1 MSILTINASFPFVPL
16 PTPGYAVPS
25 RRSSIVQQTDA
36 PKISQS
42 IAAKL
47 GWPILIGSAL
57 TVLFYGAIHFGIVP
71 NHSLLRYV
79 TAHPVEYVEVAMFMV
94 GVAALLLKAG
104 QLIGEFRSL
113 SQVDLPP
120 QENGRDKIEHA
131 PTLLNTLYQLP
142 ESFHPTLLFQ
152 RLSKGLQH
160 VHASQTA
167 SNLQDELKYLA
178 DIDQEKCEHD
188 YSMVRIVIWATPM
201 LGFLGTVIGI
211 TLALGNLSPEA
222 LVNEPKV
229 AMESLLQGLSVAFD
243 TTALAL
249 TLSIGLMFAQF
260 VLGRVESELLNNVDA
275 IAADEL
281 TARFETEGSATDPSV
296 LAVKKM
302 AERTIQTT
310 QDLVV
315 RQTELWRD
323 TVSSAHQ
330 HWQRLISTSSEQM
343 ETALHNAL
351 TESLKTHADAF
362 AAAQQH
368 TIQRSAEQLNGVVDA
383 LYQVSSSIHTQ
394 HEQLTEQGTI
404 LLKVV
409 EATGEV
415 ANLEHSLNRNL
426 ETLAGKQHFEE
437 TVQSLAATIH
447 LLNSRMSGGGHASV
461 QLDRKDK
468 GQAA

>member
-1 MSILTINASFPFVPL
+1 MSILTINESFPFVP
-16 PTPGYAVPS
+16 PPSPGCAVPS
-25 RRSSIVQQTDA
+25 KRSSIVQQTDA

-47 GWPILIGSAL
+47 GWPLLIGSAL
-57 TVLFYGAIHFGIVP
+57 TVLFYGAIHFGLVP
-71 NHSLLRYV
+71 NHPLLRYV
-79 TAHPVEYVEVAMFMV
+79 TAHPVEYAEVAMFMV

-104 QLIGEFRSL
+104 QLVGEFRSL
-113 SQVDLPP
+113 HHVDLPP
-120 QENGRDKIEHA
+120 QDGNRAKIEQA
-131 PTLLNTLYQLP
+131 PSLLDSLYQLP

-260 VLGRVESELLNNVDA
+260 VVGRVESELLNSVDA

-330 HWQRLISTSSEQM
+330 HWQRLITSSSEQM

-351 TESLKTHADAF
+351 SESLKTHAEAF
-362 AAAQQH
+362 ASAQQH
-368 TIQRSAEQLNGVVDA
+368 SIQRSAEQLNGIVDA
-383 LYQVSSSIHTQ
+383 LYQVSSSIHNQ

-415 ANLEHSLNRNL
+415 ASLEESLNRNL

-447 LLNSRMSGGGHASV
+447 LLNSRMTGSGHASV

>member
-1 MSILTINASFPFVPL
+1 M
-16 PTPGYAVPS
+16 
-25 RRSSIVQQTDA
+25 QQTDA

-57 TVLFYGAIHFGIVP
+57 TVLFYGAIHFGVIP
-71 NHSLLRYV
+71 QHSLLRYV
-79 TAHPVEYVEVAMFMV
+79 TAHPVEYAEVGMFMV

-104 QLIGEFRSL
+104 QLVGEFRSL

-120 QENGRDKIEHA
+120 QENGRNKIEHA
-131 PTLLNTLYQLP
+131 PALLECLYQLP
-142 ESFHPTLLFQ
+142 ESLHPTLLFQ
-152 RLSKGLQH
+152 RLSKGLRH

-167 SNLQDELKYLA
+167 AGLQDEMKYLA

-260 VLGRVESELLNNVDA
+260 VVGRIESEILSSVDQL
-275 IAADEL
+275 AADEL

-323 TVSSAHQ
+323 TVSTAHQ
-330 HWQRLISTSSEQM
+330 HWQRLLTTSTDQM

-351 TESLKTHADAF
+351 SESLKTHAEAL
-362 AAAQQH
+362 ASAQQH
-368 TIQRSAEQLNGVVDA
+368 SMQQSSEQLNGVIDA
-383 LYQVSSSIHTQ
+383 LYQVSSSIHSQ
-394 HEQLTEQGTI
+394 HEQMTEQGTI

-415 ANLEHSLNRNL
+415 ASLEESLNRNL
-426 ETLAGKQHFEE
+426 ASLAGKQHFEE

-447 LLNSRMSGGGHASV
+447 LLNSRMSGTGHNAV

>member
-1 MSILTINASFPFVPL
+1 M
-16 PTPGYAVPS
+16 
-25 RRSSIVQQTDA
+25 QQTDA

-47 GWPILIGSAL
+47 GWPILIGAAL
-57 TVLFYGAIHFGIVP
+57 TVVFYAAIHFGLIP
-71 NHSLLRYV
+71 DHPLLRYV
-79 TAHPVEYVEVAMFMV
+79 TAHPVEYAEVAMFMV
-94 GVAALLLKAG
+94 GIAALLLKGG
-104 QLIGEFRSL
+104 QLVNELRSL
-113 SQVDLPP
+113 QHVDLPP
-120 QENGRDKIEHA
+120 QEEGRSKIEHA
-131 PTLLNTLYQLP
+131 PALLDSLGQLP
-142 ESFHPTLLFQ
+142 ESFHSTLLFQ
-152 RLSKGLQH
+152 RLAKGLRH

-167 SNLQDELKYLA
+167 ASLQDEIKYLA
-178 DIDQEKCEHD
+178 DIDQERSEHD

-260 VLGRVESELLNNVDA
+260 VLGRIEAEILANIDA
-275 IAADEL
+275 IANEEL
-281 TARFETEGSATDPSV
+281 TARFETEGSASDPNV
-296 LAVKKM
+296 LAVKRM
-302 AERTIQTT
+302 SDRTIQTT

-315 RQTELWRD
+315 RQTELWRE
-323 TVSSAHQ
+323 TVSAAHQ
-330 HWQRLISTSSEQM
+330 HWQRLVSASGEQM

-351 TESLKTHADAF
+351 SESLKTHAEAL
-362 AAAQQH
+362 AAAQQQSM
-368 TIQRSAEQLNGVVDA
+368 QRSTEQLNGVIDA
-383 LYQVSSSIHTQ
+383 LYQVSSSVQ
-394 HEQLTEQGTI
+394 AQQAQMSEQGSI

-415 ANLEHSLNRNL
+415 ANLEDSLNRNL
-426 ETLAGKQHFEE
+426 ASLAGKQHFEE

-447 LLNSRMSGGGHASV
+447 LLNSRMSEGGRSTV
-461 QLDRKDK
+461 QLDRKQEK
-468 GQAA
+468 GHAA

>member
-1 MSILTINASFPFVPL
+1 M
-16 PTPGYAVPS
+16 
-25 RRSSIVQQTDA
+25 QETDA

-57 TVLFYGAIHFGIVP
+57 TVLFYGAIHFGLIP
-71 NHSLLRYV
+71 NHPLLRYV
-79 TAHPVEYVEVAMFMV
+79 TAHPVEYVEVGMFMV

-113 SQVDLPP
+113 SHVDLPP
-120 QENGRDKIEHA
+120 QENGRDKIEQA
-131 PTLLNTLYQLP
+131 PLLLNALQQLP
-142 ESFHPTLLFQ
+142 ETFHPTLLFQ

-260 VLGRVESELLNNVDA
+260 VLGRIESELLSNVDS
-275 IAADEL
+275 IAANEL

-330 HWQRLISTSSEQM
+330 HWQRLISSSSEQM

-368 TIQRSAEQLNGVVDA
+368 SIQRSAEQLNGVIDA
-383 LYQVSSSIHTQ
+383 LYQVSSSIHAQ

-447 LLNSRMSGGGHASV
+447 LLNSRMSGSGHSSV
-461 QLDRKDK
+461 HLDRKDK